1 MGQRVSSYFPRNSD
15 KTSEETAYP
24 LVVKAPE
31 RERDRSY
38 ATIESR
44 KNQAD
49 KAIPCCKRGRLAI
62 LPWNPGTSFPAMEP
76 GTSFP
81 VVNSTR
87 PLPVPPNPRER
98 QALGRR
104 VPCAITRCAITRCT
118 TFEWNNETDRLDIR
132 RSNKFDFRYIFA

>member
-62 LPWNPGTSFPAMEP
+62 LRWNPGTSFPAMEP
-76 GTSFP
+76 RHIFSGHGTRYVFSGGQLDSTATGTSESAGASSAWKARAMC
-81 VVNSTR
+81 NY
-87 PLPVPPNPRER
+87 
-98 QALGRR
+98 AL
-104 VPCAITRCAITRCT
+104 CNYA
-118 TFEWNNETDRLDIR
+118 LHDIR
-132 RSNKFDFRYIFA
+132 VE